1 MTALSQRADKEEE
14 MQPGE
19 RATAA
24 EEGGREF
31 QDRRH
36 AGVLVCVSSRAS
48 PAWGLTFD
56 GESLCTASRSNSS
69 IIYHDEVQGISK
81 ANCK

>member
-1 MTALSQRADKEEE
+1 

-24 EEGGREF
+24 EEGGEREF

-36 AGVLVCVSSRAS
+36 AGALVCVSSRAS
-48 PAWGLTFD
+48 PARGLTVD

-69 IIYHDEVQGISK
+69 IIYHDEVEGIST